1 MVHQRFKLFV
11 QAMLCT
17 IAGLLLLSGL
27 FSAVQTVGT
36 ALAAPLL
43 QVNNPNPVPPVMNY
57 HGILRDPEGKPMS
70 GAFKMTFR
78 IYNDVA
84 APVTSALW
92 METHEAVTVRDGN
105 FNALLGNNVALSTAL
120 FNTADAFIGVQVD
133 PYDEMVPRQRFAMTP
148 YAAHADF
155 AHRLLAPGGK
165 GQDALSFDAGGQ
177 LIARQALTMTY
188 SNQSLAL
195 RANGLDSNTPFAINS
210 NSKQNVGVGTNNPQ
224 ANLHVSGNK
233 VRLQD
238 NNAVLDLDANGGNVA
253 VSGTNGNLFLN
264 SKGHT
269 VLSSGVF
276 GGSGNVLLNP
286 ALSGR
291 VGIGLNEP
299 QTTLDVNGSTTVRGN
314 LAVNG
319 SVTVNQVAPIVI
331 VRYRNMGNDADFPI
345 SLSAQEWNC
354 TAAGWSAAWQ
364 QKTGPGVNMVW
375 TYVKDGGWWA
385 RVSFH
390 STADDENPDVDILC
404 FRAEISS
411 FEGDPALNEPN

>member
-92 METHEAVTVRDGN
+92 TETHEAMTVRDGN

-188 SNQSLAL
+188 SSQSLAL

-253 VSGTNGNLFLN
+253 VSGTNSNLFLN
-264 SKGHT
+264 TIPSPK
-269 VLSSGVF
+269 
-276 GGSGNVLLNP
+276 
-286 ALSGR
+286 
-291 VGIGLNEP
+291 
-299 QTTLDVNGSTTVRGN
+299 
-314 LAVNG
+314 
-319 SVTVNQVAPIVI
+319 
-331 VRYRNMGNDADFPI
+331 
-345 SLSAQEWNC
+345 
-354 TAAGWSAAWQ
+354 
-364 QKTGPGVNMVW
+364 
-375 TYVKDGGWWA
+375 
-385 RVSFH
+385 
-390 STADDENPDVDILC
+390 
-404 FRAEISS
+404 
-411 FEGDPALNEPN
+411 